1 MGPFAYMAGFGGHDM
16 AVDLGSANTLVHV
29 GGHGIVICEPSVVA
43 VESQTGAVRAMGV
56 QAHEI
61 ATREDRVIAI
71 RPIRDGVI
79 ADFELTERL
88 LRHLIRLVHQS
99 RWARP
104 RMALC
109 VPSAVTSVH
118 ALALGQACLDAGAR
132 QAYLIEQPLAA
143 AIGAGL
149 PVAEPAGS
157 MILDVGGAI
166 SEVAVISLGAIVVS
180 RSIGVAGNQLD
191 EAIIKYLKGEHKLL
205 IDRRT
210 AESVKLKLGSAFPL
224 DTELKAKI
232 YGREI
237 VSESPK
243 TVAVS
248 SDALRVAFEK
258 PLAQIIRAIKETLAR
273 TPPELASDVS
283 DRGIVLAGGGSL
295 LRGLPA
301 LLRQELQ
308 MPVQLAESPRACAA
322 SGSGSWLEHVETVE
336 HHRSPLARPIAVSPV
351 AAMR

>member
-1 MGPFAYMAGFGGHDM
+1 MGPFANVASFGGHDM

-29 GGHGIVICEPSVVA
+29 RGLGIVICVPSVVA
-43 VESQTGAVRAMGV
+43 VEPVRGAVRAMGL

-61 ATREDRVIAI
+61 ASRGGGVTAI
-71 RPIRDGVI
+71 RPIRDGLI
-79 ADFELTERL
+79 ADVELTERL
-88 LRHLIRLVHQS
+88 LRHLIRLVHRS

-104 RMALC
+104 RMVLC
-109 VPSAVTSVH
+109 VPSGVTSVH

-157 MILDVGGAI
+157 MILDIGAAI
-166 SEVAVISLGAIVVS
+166 TEAAVISLGGIVVS
-180 RSIGVAGNQLD
+180 RSIGVGGNQLD
-191 EAIIKYLKGEHKLL
+191 QAIIKHLKSEYELL

-210 AESVKLKLGSAFPL
+210 AEWVKLKLGSGFPL
-224 DTELKAKI
+224 ASELEAKI
-232 YGREI
+232 AGREI
-237 VSESPK
+237 VSQLPK
-243 TVAVS
+243 SVS
-248 SDALRVAFEK
+248 LTSDALRAAFDK
-258 PLAQIIRAIKETLAR
+258 PLAQIIQAVKDTLAR

-301 LLRQELQ
+301 LLRQEMQ
-308 MPVQLAESPRACAA
+308 MPAQLAESPRACAA
-322 SGSGSWLEHVETVE
+322 SGSGSWLESVEAADRR
-336 HHRSPLARPIAVSPV
+336 RSSLAHPVAVTPV